1 MGITRVGVGER
12 AVHGKATVCFKH
24 GRAKDGRAK
33 DGLAGGL
40 ERIGHFAHRHTGAFI
55 TWYVQ

>member
-24 GRAKDGRAK
+24 RRAKDGRAK

-40 ERIGHFAHRHTGAFI
+40 ERIGHFVCRHTGAFI